1 MKDIKRRIQS
11 FHLQLQSDENHRY
24 KSWEHCF
31 SYFSQ
36 KKLDETIACL
46 HLSFYLASW
55 GMYRGSSFLLWKDYL
70 IHRNVVKRILSLKHL
85 RNIDF
90 SKPCEKEIDE
100 IFDLSSWIRNWYQQ
114 NIRYVNGTAKKI
126 HATDTL
132 MTKILLGTLGCIPA
146 YDRYFIEGLRS
157 KGLSHSRLSKDNFQS
172 VVEFYN
178 LNRAD
183 FDSVQ
188 QSIKCTSGI
197 YYPTMKLV
205 DMYFWQIGFE
215 KNSKNKK

>member
-1 MKDIKRRIQS
+1 LKDIKSRIRS
-11 FHLQLQSDENHRY
+11 FHRQLQSDTNHRY

-36 KKLDETIACL
+36 KKLDEVIACL

-70 IHRNVVKRILSLKHL
+70 VHRDVVKRILTLQHL

-90 SKPCEKEIDE
+90 SKQCDSKIDE
-100 IFDLSSWIRNWYQQ
+100 IFELSSWIRNWYQDH
-114 NIRYVNGTAKKI
+114 IKHVNGTAKKI
-126 HATDTL
+126 HVTDTL
-132 MTKILLGTLGCIPA
+132 VTKILLGTLGCIPA
-146 YDRYFIEGLRS
+146 YDRYFIEGLRA
-157 KGLSHSRLSKDNFQS
+157 KGLSHSRLSKDNFLS
-172 VVEFYN
+172 VVKFYK
-178 LNRAD
+178 LNKDD

-188 QSIKCTSGI
+188 QSIKRTSGI

-205 DMYFWQIGFE
+205 DMYFWKIGFD
-215 KNSKNKK
+215 KNS